1 MTDEYSVE
9 AIRKWRYHSKERC
22 VKYLIKWKGFDEEE
36 NTWEP
41 VDHLNCP
48 DILKTF
54 EKNMPEKQKRYYD
67 VGYLRYGALTG
78 FQRNAEFVRCMGA
91 DGPHESDSECTDKV
105 KKQKFYCLI
114 EFDDS
119 DQLEEVHIDEF
130 LDHEPEKAFEFIE
143 QRIFV
148 FTRPTQ

>member
-1 MTDEYSVE
+1 MSDEYSVE
-9 AIRKWRYHSKERC
+9 AIRKWRYHIREKC
-22 VKYLIKWKGFDEEE
+22 VKYLIKWKGFAEEE

-54 EKNMPEKQKRYYD
+54 ERNMPDKEKRYYD
-67 VGYLRYGALTG
+67 VGYLRYPALTG
-78 FQRNAEFVRCMGA
+78 FQRNAEFVRCVGA
-91 DGPHESDSECTDKV
+91 DKPHESDCEGSSKI

-119 DQLEEVHIDEF
+119 DRLEEVHMDEF
-130 LDHEPEKAFEFIE
+130 LNREPEKAFEFIE
-143 QRIFV
+143 QRILV
-148 FTRPTQ
+148 QVRPS